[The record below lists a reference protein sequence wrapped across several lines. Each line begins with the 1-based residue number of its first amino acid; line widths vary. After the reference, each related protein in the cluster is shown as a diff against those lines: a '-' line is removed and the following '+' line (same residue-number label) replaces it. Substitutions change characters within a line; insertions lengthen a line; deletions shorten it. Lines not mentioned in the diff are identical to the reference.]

1 MRALFAILC
10 ACAASGCAQLVFL
23 DQPIIGQPDVVSSPH
38 VAAALVC
45 DDDVQIGGTAL
56 CTESCAIDV
65 EAGTTTCGDRVHV
78 DGRSVALNVEGL
90 REVELTA
97 TVCAGEGQ
105 ALRVSTDAGGA
116 LSIDGRA
123 LTIRAGDQEHDEAT
137 YLPDEGCA
145 DRTVTIQSG
154 RVAILDSGQRVCA
167 ETLLPFDRPWTME
180 LAESTRVETIELCM
194 RAPHGA
200 S

>member
-10 ACAASGCAQLVFL
+10 ALAASGCAQLVLF
-23 DQPIIGQPDVVSSPH
+23 DQAIIGQPDVVASPH

-78 DGRSVALNVEGL
+78 DGRSVAVNVEGL
-90 REVELTA
+90 HEVELTA
-97 TVCAGEGQ
+97 TVCAGEGR

-116 LSIDGRA
+116 LAIEGRA
-123 LTIRAGDQEHDEAT
+123 LTIEAGEQEHEEAT
-137 YLPDEGCA
+137 FLPDEGCA

-154 RVAILDSGQRVCA
+154 RVAILDSGQRVCS
-167 ETLLPFDRPWTME
+167 ETLLPFDRPWTIE
-180 LAESTRVETIELCM
+180 LAESARLQTLELCM
-194 RAPHGA
+194 RAPHG